1 MAAAASQDNPDRV
14 IDTAGKSQ
22 VSVDAGRKI
31 CLFQADVR
39 STGKALVFY
48 QFVGSL
54 FQLCLVG
61 RYVGLNLCFSRTA
74 RARQDADRARKSCPL
89 KEQREWVSFK
99 EQKNFMITSQN
110 VWQLLF

>member
-1 MAAAASQDNPDRV
+1 M
-14 IDTAGKSQ
+14 KQ
-22 VSVDAGRKI
+22 V
-31 CLFQADVR
+31 
-39 STGKALVFY
+39 
-48 QFVGSL
+48 
-54 FQLCLVG
+54 
-61 RYVGLNLCFSRTA
+61 TA